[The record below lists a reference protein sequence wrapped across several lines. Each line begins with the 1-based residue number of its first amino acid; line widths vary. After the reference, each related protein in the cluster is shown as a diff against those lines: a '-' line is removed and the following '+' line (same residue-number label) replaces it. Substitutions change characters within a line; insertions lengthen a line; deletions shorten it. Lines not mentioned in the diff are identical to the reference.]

1 MNKIT
6 RLPDT
11 ELEVMKAVWS
21 IKTEINTTEIKKI
34 LDKNRPWNV
43 SALQTLLNRLIDRGF
58 LDTYKEGKNKCYTV
72 LVTEDEYISFEN
84 KSFFKK
90 VNNSSITKLV
100 ASLYNSKSISEND
113 LLELSKFIED
123 KTRGDKHD

>member
-1 MNKIT
+1 MSKIT

-21 IKTEINTTEIKKI
+21 IKSEINTTEIKKI

-58 LDTYKEGKNKCYTV
+58 LDTYKNGKNKCYTV
-72 LVTEDEYISFEN
+72 LINEEDYISFEN
-84 KSFFKK
+84 KSFLKK
-90 VNNSSITKLV
+90 INNSSITRLV
-100 ASLYNSKSISEND
+100 ASLYDSKSISDND
-113 LLELSKFIED
+113 LMELSKFIED
-123 KTRGDKHD
+123 KTGGGKYD

>member
-21 IKTEINTTEIKKI
+21 IKSEINTTEIKKI

-58 LDTYKEGKNKCYTV
+58 LDTYKNGKNKCYTV
-72 LVTEDEYISFEN
+72 LINEDDYISFEN
-84 KSFFKK
+84 KSFLKK
-90 VNNSSITKLV
+90 INNSSITKLV
-100 ASLYNSKSISEND
+100 ASLYDSKSISND
-113 LLELSKFIED
+113 DLMELSKFIED
-123 KTRGDKHD
+123 KTGGGKYD

>member
-21 IKTEINTTEIKKI
+21 IKSEINTTEIKKI

-43 SALQTLLNRLIDRGF
+43 SALQTLLNRLIDRV
-58 LDTYKEGKNKCYTV
+58 YW
-72 LVTEDEYISFEN
+72 S
-84 KSFFKK
+84 SFFATLCSKK
-90 VNNSSITKLV
+90 YLTK
-100 ASLYNSKSISEND
+100 SN
-113 LLELSKFIED
+113 F
-123 KTRGDKHD
+123 HWC

>member
-11 ELEVMKAVWS
+11 ELEVMKVVWS
-21 IKTEINTTEIKKI
+21 IKSEINTTEIKKI

-58 LDTYKEGKNKCYTV
+58 LDTYKNGKNKCYTV
-72 LVTEDEYISFEN
+72 LINEEDYISFEN
-84 KSFFKK
+84 KSFLKK
-90 VNNSSITKLV
+90 INNSSITKLV
-100 ASLYNSKSISEND
+100 ASIYDSKSISND
-113 LLELSKFIED
+113 DLMELSKFIED
-123 KTRGDKHD
+123 KTGGGNYD

>member
-11 ELEVMKAVWS
+11 ELEVMKAVWG
-21 IKTEINTTEIKKI
+21 IKSEINTTEIKKI

-58 LDTYKEGKNKCYTV
+58 LDTYKNGKNKCYTV
-72 LVTEDEYISFEN
+72 LINEEDYISFEN
-84 KSFFKK
+84 KSFLKK
-90 VNNSSITKLV
+90 INNSSITRLV
-100 ASLYNSKSISEND
+100 ASLYDSKSISDND
-113 LLELSKFIED
+113 LMELSKFIED
-123 KTRGDKHD
+123 KTGGGKYD

>member
-21 IKTEINTTEIKKI
+21 IKSEINTTEIKKI

-58 LDTYKEGKNKCYTV
+58 LDTYKNGKNKCYTV
-72 LVTEDEYISFEN
+72 LINEDDYISFEN
-84 KSFFKK
+84 KSFLKK
-90 VNNSSITKLV
+90 INNSSITKLV
-100 ASLYNSKSISEND
+100 ASLYDSKSISDND
-113 LLELSKFIED
+113 LMELSKFIED
-123 KTRGDKHD
+123 KTGGGKYD

>member
-21 IKTEINTTEIKKI
+21 IKSEINTTEIKKI

-58 LDTYKEGKNKCYTV
+58 LDTYKNGKNKCYTV
-72 LVTEDEYISFEN
+72 LISEEDYISFEN
-84 KSFFKK
+84 KSFLKK
-90 VNNSSITKLV
+90 INNSSITRLV
-100 ASLYNSKSISEND
+100 ASLYDSKSISDND
-113 LLELSKFIED
+113 LMELSKFIED
-123 KTRGDKHD
+123 KTGGGKYD

>member
-1 MNKIT
+1 MSKIT

-21 IKTEINTTEIKKI
+21 IKSEINTTEIKKI

-58 LDTYKEGKNKCYTV
+58 LDTYKNGKNKCYTV
-72 LVTEDEYISFEN
+72 IINEEDYISFEN
-84 KSFFKK
+84 KSFLKK
-90 VNNSSITKLV
+90 INNSSITRLV
-100 ASLYNSKSISEND
+100 ASLYDSKSISDND
-113 LLELSKFIED
+113 LMELSKFIED
-123 KTRGDKHD
+123 KTGGGKYD

>member
-21 IKTEINTTEIKKI
+21 IKSEINTTEIKKI

-58 LDTYKEGKNKCYTV
+58 LDTYKNGKNKCYTV
-72 LVTEDEYISFEN
+72 LINEEDYISFEN
-84 KSFFKK
+84 KSFLKK
-90 VNNSSITKLV
+90 INNSSITKLV
-100 ASLYNSKSISEND
+100 ASLYDSKSISND
-113 LLELSKFIED
+113 DLMELSKFIED
-123 KTRGDKHD
+123 KTGGGKYD

>member
-11 ELEVMKAVWS
+11 ELEIMKVIWTME
-21 IKTEINTTEIKKI
+21 KNINTTEIKKI
-34 LDKNRPWNV
+34 LEKNRPWNV

-100 ASLYNSKSISEND
+100 ASLYNSKSISEDD

>member
-58 LDTYKEGKNKCYTV
+58 LDTYKNGKNKCYTV
-72 LVTEDEYISFEN
+72 LINEEDYISFEN
-84 KSFFKK
+84 KSFLKK
-90 VNNSSITKLV
+90 INNSSITRLV
-100 ASLYNSKSISEND
+100 ASLYDSKSISDND
-113 LLELSKFIED
+113 LMELSKFIED
-123 KTRGDKHD
+123 KTGGGKYD

>member
-11 ELEVMKAVWS
+11 ELEIMKVIWTME
-21 IKTEINTTEIKKI
+21 KNINTTEIKKI
-34 LDKNRPWNV
+34 LEKNRPWNV

-100 ASLYNSKSISEND
+100 ASLYNSKSISEDD
-113 LLELSKFIED
+113 LLELSKSIED

>member
-21 IKTEINTTEIKKI
+21 IKSEINTTEIKKI

-58 LDTYKEGKNKCYTV
+58 LDTYKNGKNKCYTV
-72 LVTEDEYISFEN
+72 LINEEDYISFEN
-84 KSFFKK
+84 KSFLKK
-90 VNNSSITKLV
+90 INNSSITRLV
-100 ASLYNSKSISEND
+100 ASLYDSKSISDND
-113 LLELSKFIED
+113 LMELSKFIED
-123 KTRGDKHD
+123 KTGGGKYD

>member
-34 LDKNRPWNV
+34 LDKNRSWNV

-58 LDTYKEGKNKCYTV
+58 LDTYKNGKNKCYTV
-72 LVTEDEYISFEN
+72 LINEKDYISFEN
-84 KSFFKK
+84 KSFLKK
-90 VNNSSITKLV
+90 INNSSITRLV
-100 ASLYNSKSISEND
+100 ASLYDSKSISDND
-113 LLELSKFIED
+113 LMELSKFIED
-123 KTRGDKHD
+123 KTGGGKYD